1 MKTETESE
9 STFTCPWWFLFT
21 FDNPFRRRIH
31 NPFTILKPYINPG
44 DTVLDVGCGMG
55 YFSLELARLV
65 GETGKVITADLQ
77 QKMLSGLQKRA
88 ARAGLESRM
97 QLHLCLPDQI
107 GIQQPIDFALAFWM
121 VHEVSHR
128 KSFLTEIFANLKPGG
143 KMLIV
148 EPYIH
153 VSKENFVRSVN
164 LGLSTGFTLFAHPR
178 ISFSRAVVV
187 QKPFISE
194 KGV

>member
-1 MKTETESE
+1 MESE
-9 STFTCPWWFLFT
+9 SEKTFTCPWWFIFT
-21 FDNPFRRRIH
+21 FDNPARKQIH
-31 NPFTILKPYINPG
+31 NPKTILSPYVNPG
-44 DTVLDVGCGMG
+44 DKALDVGCGMG

-77 QKMLSGLQKRA
+77 QEMLTGLRKRA

-97 QLHLCLPDQI
+97 QLLLCLPNRI
-107 GIQQPIDFALAFWM
+107 GIPQPIDFALAFWM

-128 KSFLTEIFANLKPGG
+128 ESFLAEIYANLTPGG
-143 KMLIV
+143 KFMIA

-153 VSKENFVRSVN
+153 VSKENFSRSVN
-164 LGLSTGFTLFAHPR
+164 LGLATGFTVFAQPQ
-178 ISFSRAVVV
+178 ISFSRAVVF
-187 QKPFISE
+187 QKPMFTE